1 MYDRKTDEYVCLKE
15 PLVRHVDAP
24 FTPEPLPVEPPLRVL
39 GVVASPNS
47 LADLDVDAECAR
59 LTDAL
64 RGPITAGLIEVEW
77 LRQATWEAVQ
87 DKLLSD
93 TWHVVHFIGHGDY
106 DPNADQGVIALVGA
120 NGRPHLVGAD
130 RLATLL
136 GQASLTPRLVV
147 LNSCESGGS
156 GGRDLFSSTAATLVR
171 RGISAVAAMQFTVS
185 DPGAINFARGFYSA
199 LANGRAIDE
208 AARSG
213 RVGIL
218 SAPSTLE
225 WVTPV
230 LYVRGETTQLFDLK
244 GVQGQSV
251 RRAEAASAG
260 LDEDDRSVPV
270 PPEDH
275 GGHPHD
281 VPTQQRWWQRKKFAI
296 AAAALAAIVLVV
308 AGITFVLVHNRGAG
322 PPLKGAYTLA
332 LRGLE
337 YRREPRLSS
346 PPLGVLPPNTFVYI
360 ACTSVGD

>member
-106 DPNADQGVIALVGA
+106 DPNADQGVIALVDA

-136 GQASLTPRLVV
+136 GQTSLTPRLVV
-147 LNSCESGGS
+147 LNSCESGRS

-244 GVQGQSV
+244 RVQGQGLSRLASLYNEAHAALNAQRYEEAV
-251 RRAEAASAG
+251 QRFDDLLNVDPDYRDAAALRAEAA
-260 LDEDDRSVPV
+260 
-270 PPEDH
+270 
-275 GGHPHD
+275 
-281 VPTQQRWWQRKKFAI
+281 
-296 AAAALAAIVLVV
+296 
-308 AGITFVLVHNRGAG
+308 
-322 PPLKGAYTLA
+322 
-332 LRGLE
+332 
-337 YRREPRLSS
+337 
-346 PPLGVLPPNTFVYI
+346 
-360 ACTSVGD
+360 